1 MMRSFLACALMA
13 VGACAAGVAEE
24 PAERPQITMGD
35 GERNAIKVDG
45 LMREDGVRQIAE
57 IRLDGSEA
65 STFRADSVT
74 LIFPEVINEHP
85 SFLVLHPVMD
95 GRPNGDMVSGFTYLP
110 AGTHENVKLHMDH
123 PADSGRK
130 FLVMLHHDVDDDRT
144 LDFVFVEDGI
154 NVEDTGVFEGTHMI
168 AKIFEVP

>member
-1 MMRSFLACALMA
+1 MLVRVFSVLLVTLGAMTMA
-13 VGACAAGVAEE
+13 AAEE
-24 PAERPQITMGD
+24 AAEPPQITMGD
-35 GERNAIKVDG
+35 GERNSIQVEG
-45 LMREDGVRQIAE
+45 LTREEGVRQFAE

-65 STFRADSVT
+65 STFRADSVV
-74 LIFPEVINEHP
+74 LNFPKVVNEHA

-110 AGTHENVKLHMDH
+110 AGTHENVILPMEH

-130 FLVMLHHDVDDDRT
+130 FLVMLHWDVDDDRT

-154 NVEDTGVFEGTHMI
+154 NVEDKAVFEGTHMI

>member
-1 MMRSFLACALMA
+1 MALALLCLGAGPASF
-13 VGACAAGVAEE
+13 AEE
-24 PAERPQITMGD
+24 VEERPQITMGD
-35 GERNAIKVDG
+35 GEFNAIKVEG
-45 LMREDGVRQIAE
+45 LTREDGVRQIAE

-74 LIFPEVINEHP
+74 LIFPKVTNEKP

-95 GRPNGDMVSGFTYLP
+95 GAPNGDMVSGFTYLP

-168 AKIFEVP
+168 AKIFAVP

>member
-1 MMRSFLACALMA
+1 MIRSII
-13 VGACAAGVAEE
+13 AAGVLAVGGVTLSVAEE
-24 PAERPQITMGD
+24 TAERPQITMGD
-35 GERNAIKVDG
+35 GERNAIQVEG
-45 LMREDGVRQIAE
+45 LTRDDGVRQFAE
-57 IRLDGSEA
+57 IRLDGAEA

-74 LIFPEVINEHP
+74 LTFPSVMNENP
-85 SFLVLHPVMD
+85 SFLVLHPVVD
-95 GRPNGDMVSGFTYLP
+95 GAPNGDMVSGFTYLP

-154 NVEDTGVFEGTHMI
+154 NVEDKAVFEGTHMI
-168 AKIFEVP
+168 AKIFAVP

>member
-1 MMRSFLACALMA
+1 
-13 VGACAAGVAEE
+13 
-24 PAERPQITMGD
+24 MGD
-35 GERNAIKVDG
+35 GEFNAIQIDG
-45 LMREDGVRQIAE
+45 MTREDGVHQFAE

-74 LIFPEVINEHP
+74 LIFPKVINENA

-95 GRPNGDMVSGFTYLP
+95 GRPNGDMVSGFVYLP
-110 AGTHENVKLHMDH
+110 AGSNEQVKLRIDH
-123 PADSGRK
+123 PADSGTN
-130 FLVMLHHDVDDDRT
+130 FLAMLHRDVDDDRT

-154 NVEDTGVFEGTHMI
+154 NVQDTAVFEGTHMI

>member
-1 MMRSFLACALMA
+1 MKNLFSMIGFALLALTSVA
-13 VGACAAGVAEE
+13 VAQSADA
-24 PAERPQITMGD
+24 PPQITMGD
-35 GERNAIKVDG
+35 GERNSIQIEG
-45 LMREDGVRQIAE
+45 LTREDGVRQFAE
-57 IRLDGSEA
+57 VRLDGSMA

-74 LIFPEVINEHP
+74 LTFPKVVNEHA

-95 GRPNGDMVSGFTYLP
+95 GRPNGDMVSGFAYLP

-130 FLVMLHHDVDDDRT
+130 FLVMLHRDVDNDRT

-154 NVEDTGVFEGTHMI
+154 NVEDIGVFEDTHMI
-168 AKIFEVP
+168 AKIFKIP